1 MDENL
6 IKRLESAVARLE
18 VLSASGGAAEV
29 GGDAAVAMDPS
40 IIAFGDLISEYVAK
54 VKIAAEK
61 IGGKVLEVSRIVEEA
76 FSVQKELL
84 IKIKQTQVI

>member
-18 VLSASGGAAEV
+18 VLSAAEV

-84 IKIKQTQVI
+84 IKIKRTQVI